1 MGSEMPNDPAVSWV
15 LVYTKAHAET
25 WADTNLRSQGFST
38 VYPRVASR
46 VGRAPLFP
54 RYLFVGF
61 HGSDVPRA
69 LSGTYGVHSVVE
81 FNGRP
86 ARVPREVL
94 LEVASRMNEHGMVV
108 LDATIRSDPLFARR
122 ERERVTTLIKLAQAG
137 FRVRTG
143 SR

>member
-1 MGSEMPNDPAVSWV
+1 
-15 LVYTKAHAET
+15 
-25 WADTNLRSQGFST
+25 
-38 VYPRVASR
+38 
-46 VGRAPLFP
+46 
-54 RYLFVGF
+54 
-61 HGSDVPRA
+61 
-69 LSGTYGVHSVVE
+69 VE

>member
-1 MGSEMPNDPAVSWV
+1 MGREIPDDPAVSWV
-15 LVYTKAHAET
+15 LVYTKARAET
-25 WADTNLRSQGFST
+25 WADANLRSQGFST

-61 HGSDVPRA
+61 HGRDVPRA

-86 ARVPREVL
+86 ARVPREVIL
-94 LEVASRMNEHGMVV
+94 DLASRMNEHGMVT
-108 LDATIRSDPLFARR
+108 LDTTVRTDPLFAHR
-122 ERERVTTLIKLAQAG
+122 ERERVRTLIKLAQAG
-137 FRVRTG
+137 FRVR
-143 SR
+143 SA